1 MKYLCLVYLSEA
13 KLAAMSPAEQKAL
26 DKDSAAY
33 DADLQRRG
41 IFVAAEALQ
50 SVQSAVSLR
59 RIDDRLSRTDGPY
72 VETKEHL
79 GGFILIDVRDL
90 EEAVEIA
97 SKIPVSRY
105 GGVEVR
111 PIYNFQ

>member
-26 DKDSAAY
+26 DKDSADY
-33 DADLQRRG
+33 DAQLKQRG
-41 IFVAAEALQ
+41 VFVAAEALQ
-50 SVQSAVSLR
+50 SVPSAVALR
-59 RIDDRLSRTDGPY
+59 RIDDRLTRTDGPY